1 MLEVNMYKF
10 AKQKDVRELT
20 KWCDGIINEVQKG
33 VKEYVTFSFNLI
45 GSGGKKLV
53 TQNSDEAFDLDYN
66 LIIQKDKK
74 GLIDDPK
81 RLKDIIRHAFDDVL
95 RENVE
100 GFSGAGDSTSVL
112 KVSITDG
119 EKRVF
124 SFDVAIYVEAD
135 NGYVY
140 RLIHDK
146 NTDRYIWNQVPK
158 SKNYEDK
165 IQAIKENG
173 EWDNFKDRY
182 LELKN
187 MHLRRGDGVKSF
199 SIFLEALNEFYR

>member
-20 KWCDGIINEVQKG
+20 KWCDGIINEVQKK

-66 LIIQKDKK
+66 LIIQKDKQ

-81 RLKDIIRHAFDDVL
+81 RLKDVIRHAFDVVL
-95 RENVE
+95 KEELE
-100 GFSGAGDSTSVL
+100 GYSGASDSTSVL
-112 KVSITDG
+112 KISITDRG
-119 EKRVF
+119 EKVF

-135 NGYVY
+135 NGFVY

-146 NTDRYIWNQVPK
+146 NTGRYIWNQVPK

-173 EWDNFKDRY
+173 EWEGLKERY

-187 MHLRRGDGVKSF
+187 MHLRKGDRVKSF

>member
-20 KWCDGIINEVQKG
+20 KWCDGIINEVQKE
-33 VKEYVTFSFNLI
+33 VKKYVTFSFNLI

-53 TQNSDEAFDLDYN
+53 TQNGDEAFDLDYN
-66 LIIQKDKK
+66 LIIQKDKQ

-81 RLKDIIRHAFDDVL
+81 RLKDIIRHAFDIVL
-95 RENVE
+95 KEELE
-100 GFSGAGDSTSVL
+100 GYSGASDSTSVL
-112 KVSITDG
+112 KISITDRG
-119 EKRVF
+119 KKVF

-135 NGYVY
+135 NGFVY

-146 NTDRYIWNQVPK
+146 NTGRYIWNQVPK

-173 EWDNFKDRY
+173 EWEGLKERY

-187 MHLRRGDGVKSF
+187 MHLRKGDRVKSF

>member
-53 TQNSDEAFDLDYN
+53 TQNGDEAFDLDYN

-100 GFSGAGDSTSVL
+100 GFRGTGDSTSVL

-199 SIFLEALNEFYR
+199 SIFLEALNELYR